1 MKCVKTGCHLYLQ
14 NRGVFVYGDLFV
26 PFTAASPLL
35 FDMASPID
43 EVVHT
48 HLVMRTCAESENP
61 TGLFPALHV
70 IAQRDDHWWD
80 RSPKMIG
87 LNGTLFLSQLSA
99 RWLGYEGVPPSKVNY
114 RG

>member
-26 PFTAASPLL
+26 PFTDASPLL

-48 HLVMRTCAESENP
+48 HLVMRTCAESQAP
-61 TGLFPALHV
+61 TALFPTVHLLAE
-70 IAQRDDHWWD
+70 REDHWWD
-80 RSPKMIG
+80 RSPRMIG
-87 LNGTLFLSQLSA
+87 LNGTLFLSQMTA
-99 RWLGYEGVPPSKVNY
+99 RWFGYEGISHKQIHAC
-114 RG
+114 G